1 MIMNTLTVACSDK
14 NGRGFVFKNYNIAKH
29 LEFLGYKEHL
39 AKIGTTLNKSVISY
53 LAYIQQKN
61 LIILCEKMMN
71 GCNVTKCQEN
81 ITNYVEYF
89 ITLYNKKLQGTGVR
103 VIGLLIRKGELVEKL
118 VKCKFCYLFSPPCE
132 VFESLTAFIYWLD
145 VISTYGDWWN
155 FADSK
160 KENNSLVDIAA
171 EIYCF
176 MAMQENCLP
185 SLTDNLRQQFK
196 ETYLL
201 YTPQQLELL
210 FFKKRHV
217 IIQGSY
223 GSGKSIVGL
232 RKLDLILKR
241 DKKEDRII
249 YMNFDSKSQLH
260 FLMEK
265 NVREY
270 LKIMS
275 RKIKLTNSIQEIEN
289 LPDAS
294 LYICHNKAGENLS
307 TILHQIAELR
317 KKKMEITKTNFQ
329 IIVEEYDAETLTE
342 NEAANLTEVI
352 EVGDFEQSHIII
364 LPQPL
369 MKERSCNVGKKS
381 YARKTCLFHKLQN
394 TFKIV
399 KLKRVFRSSNEIVK
413 ITESTQK
420 FVENKESIFTT
431 ENENF
436 KFKEEQ
442 KSSNSDSLKESDRI
456 GKNRKES
463 ERIGKNR
470 IASNGKHQ
478 LNLKNRIAS
487 NGKHQLNLNR
497 KM

>member
-1 MIMNTLTVACSDK
+1 MICVFFKPQLVFYFSLGSHVTTFSGYTFIYHVGNKEIQKVISNICSFTMDDQKLVNIMKGAGKIGKVVIKLSEWERECKSYFNRYFKYVNVITGPSDVDMIMNTLTEACSEK

-61 LIILCEKMMN
+61 LIILSEKMMN
-71 GCNVTKCQEN
+71 GCNVTKSQKN

-132 VFESLTAFIYWLD
+132 VFESLTTFYYWLD
-145 VISTYGDWWN
+145 VISTYGDWWD

-160 KENNSLVDIAA
+160 KESKLLFDIAA

-210 FFKKRHV
+210 FSKKRHV

-265 NVREY
+265 NVRKY

-275 RKIKLTNSIQEIEN
+275 RKIKLTNSIQEMQYYMYVTIKQGK
-289 LPDAS
+289 
-294 LYICHNKAGENLS
+294 IC
-307 TILHQIAELR
+307 
-317 KKKMEITKTNFQ
+317 
-329 IIVEEYDAETLTE
+329 
-342 NEAANLTEVI
+342 
-352 EVGDFEQSHIII
+352 
-364 LPQPL
+364 QP
-369 MKERSCNVGKKS
+369 
-381 YARKTCLFHKLQN
+381 Y
-394 TFKIV
+394 
-399 KLKRVFRSSNEIVK
+399 
-413 ITESTQK
+413 
-420 FVENKESIFTT
+420 SI
-431 ENENF
+431 
-436 KFKEEQ
+436 K
-442 KSSNSDSLKESDRI
+442 
-456 GKNRKES
+456 
-463 ERIGKNR
+463 
-470 IASNGKHQ
+470 
-478 LNLKNRIAS
+478 
-487 NGKHQLNLNR
+487 
-497 KM
+497 